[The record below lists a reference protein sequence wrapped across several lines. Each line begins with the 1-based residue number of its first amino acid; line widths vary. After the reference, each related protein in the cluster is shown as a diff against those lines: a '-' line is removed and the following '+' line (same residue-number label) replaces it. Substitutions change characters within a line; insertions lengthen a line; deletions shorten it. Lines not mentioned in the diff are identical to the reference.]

1 MFLNEVVLVSCAV
14 AYFYNSRTFFFIIQ
28 ASSYSVLVAE
38 EEQNDQDALSY
49 DYDYSNSDDEEVLD
63 EEKDFISFPGFPL

>member
-1 MFLNEVVLVSCAV
+1 M
-14 AYFYNSRTFFFIIQ
+14 
-28 ASSYSVLVAE
+28 AE

-63 EEKDFISFPGFPL
+63 EEKDFISFPGFPLYLLFMQCLVFV